1 MKSQHPRQD
10 LTLIALKIVM
20 DSYWPIPVS
29 TWNAICSICSHHNV
43 KKGELIYSAGEIP
56 LSFAFVYQGLF
67 RSYITNEQGQEYNK
81 IFFDEGTFPGS
92 MTALLTST
100 KSNFNIQA
108 LEDSSV
114 IKIDFAAFRQLLKD
128 DHALALFQIH
138 YLEKNWLLAKDA
150 REIQLVQEN
159 AEQRYRRFTRNHA
172 SICAR
177 IPQYHIASHLGIT
190 PTQLSRIRKIS

>member
-1 MKSQHPRQD
+1 MEYNLRRQEMS
-10 LTLIALKIVM
+10 LQALKIAM
-20 DSYWPIPVS
+20 ESYWNLPPA
-29 TWNAICSICSHHNV
+29 TWKALCSISTHHELL
-43 KKGELIYSAGEIP
+43 KGDRLYSAGEIP

-67 RSYITNEQGQEYNK
+67 RSYITNDRGQEYNK
-81 IFFDEGTFPGS
+81 VFFDEGTFPGT

-100 KSNFNIQA
+100 ESNFTIQA

-114 IKIDFAAFRQLLKD
+114 IKINFAAFRQLLKK
-128 DHALALFQIH
+128 DHALALFHIQ

-150 REIQLVQEN
+150 REIQIVQEN
-159 AEQRYRRFTRNHA
+159 AEQRYRRFTHSHS

-190 PTQLSRIRKIS
+190 PTQLSRIRKKS

>member
-1 MKSQHPRQD
+1 MHSKNIRQD
-10 LTLIALKIVM
+10 MSFKAMRQAM
-20 DSYWPIPVS
+20 DNYWPIPSS
-29 TWNAICSICSHHNV
+29 TWDAVCSICSHHEV
-43 KKGELIYSAGEIP
+43 IKGQQLYCAGEVP

-67 RSYITNEQGQEYNK
+67 RSYITNDQGKEYNK
-81 IFFDEGTFPGS
+81 IFFDEGTFPGT

-100 KSNFNIQA
+100 ESKFTIQA
-108 LEDSSV
+108 IENSRV
-114 IKIDFAAFRQLLKD
+114 ININFAAFRKLLKT
-128 DHALALFQIH
+128 DHALALFHIH

-159 AEQRYRRFTRNHA
+159 AEQRYTRFTLNHA

-190 PTQLSRIRKIS
+190 PTQLSRIRKKV

>member
-1 MKSQHPRQD
+1 MKNKHLLQD
-10 LTLIALKIVM
+10 LTFKALKMAM
-20 DSYWPIPVS
+20 DRYWPIPVS
-29 TWNAICSICSHHNV
+29 TWDAICSICSHHNLI
-43 KKGELIYSAGEIP
+43 KGERIYSAGEVP

-67 RSYITNEQGQEYNK
+67 RSYITNDQGQEYNK
-81 IFFDEGTFPGS
+81 IFFDEGTFPGA

-100 KSNFNIQA
+100 ESNFNIQA
-108 LEDSSV
+108 LEDSCV
-114 IKIDFAAFRQLLKD
+114 IKINFAAFRQQLKD
-128 DHALALFQIH
+128 DHALALFHIH

-159 AEQRYRRFTRNHA
+159 AEQRYRRFTLNHA

-190 PTQLSRIRKIS
+190 PTQLSRIRKIN